1 MTRRTVAVYT
11 ANMYRDMVKE
21 TQYGLIQAAKRE
33 GVKLL
38 FFTAFSDNFS
48 TFTKDTEFTL
58 YDVGDFA
65 VYYLPDLS
73 QYDGLITMDTY
84 LPDYY
89 LDFVTEIK
97 KNSPIP
103 VITLGND
110 CDFTHNVVNDQ
121 EKSLENLIDHLIEV
135 HGCKELVHVAG
146 RLDLEFAQVRLK
158 VFEETLKK
166 HGLPFTD
173 RNVAQ
178 GNLWY
183 DCGERVVD
191 QLERDYADDPD
202 RMLPDAIVCANDY
215 SAIGVLQE
223 LEKRGYN
230 IPEDVI
236 ITGYDNIPETMF
248 TDPTI
253 TTSEQPFEQVGKDG
267 INTLVKLWKGN
278 KIPRTKADPGVLKM
292 NQSCGCEPKH
302 VYKKDKLKEQYS
314 DTISRLDNL
323 ALSNTNLM
331 LSALASKT
339 YEDFLRSIE
348 DNCLI
353 DTGFKDAVL
362 CLMTDWDK
370 HRIMRKQEDFKDAEF
385 EVTCGM
391 FNNRPVKRGKLPK
404 GQLLPK
410 EMQDDPEPYYIIPIH
425 NFEYFMG
432 YFIISPNL
440 ENLSQANMKTWFLN
454 ISILLENWH
463 TRQELNI
470 TLERM
475 RSLYS
480 TDVLTGLYNRR
491 GYGMFFEDY
500 YNECKMKRTGLAVFL
515 IDMDNMKTINDTLG
529 HDEGDY
535 CLCTIAHAMKQAA
548 NSDEI
553 CIRSGGDEFVVLA
566 KDYDE
571 AKIERYITDLRHA
584 IALKRRTDGKAYD
597 ISVSVGCYMQ
607 VPTDDGINPTEAAER
622 FLRFADTEMYIEKKE
637 HKKALKEEK
646 EKSN

>member
-48 TFTKDTEFTL
+48 TFTKYTEFTN

-65 VYYLPDLS
+65 IYYLPDLNE
-73 QYDGLITMDTY
+73 YDGLITMDTY

-89 LDFVTEIK
+89 LDFLDEIK
-97 KNSPIP
+97 RNSPIP

-110 CDFTHNVVNDQ
+110 CEYTHNVVNDQ

-146 RLDLEFAQVRLK
+146 RLDLEFAQVRLR

-166 HGLPFTD
+166 HGLPFEK

-191 QLERDYADDPD
+191 QLERDYADEPD

-236 ITGYDNIPETMF
+236 VTGYDNIPEAMF

-267 INTLVKLWKGN
+267 INTLVKLWKGK
-278 KIPRTKADPGVLKM
+278 KIPRTKADPGVLKC

-302 VYKKDKLKEQYS
+302 VYKKDTLKEQYS
-314 DTISRLDNL
+314 ETISRLDDL

-339 YEDFLRSIE
+339 YEDFLKSIE

-353 DTGFKDAVL
+353 DTGFHDAVL

-370 HRIMRKQEDFKDAEF
+370 HLIVRRPEDFNAIQF

-391 FNNRPVKRGKLPK
+391 YNGRPIKRGLLPK
-404 GQLLPK
+404 GQLLPD
-410 EMQDDPEPYYIIPIH
+410 EMMNDPEPYHIIPIH
-425 NFEYFMG
+425 NFEFFMG
-432 YFIISPNL
+432 YFIISPDL

-463 TRQELNI
+463 TRQELHI

-475 RSLYS
+475 RNLYS

-491 GYGMFFEDY
+491 GFGMFFEDY
-500 YNECKMKRTGLAVFL
+500 YNECKENHTNLAVFL
-515 IDMDNMKTINDTLG
+515 IDMDNMKTVNDTLG

-535 CLCTIAHAMKQAA
+535 CLCTIAHAMKEAA
-548 NSDEI
+548 VGDDI
-553 CIRSGGDEFVVLA
+553 CIRSGGDEFVVLG

-571 AKIERYITDLRHA
+571 DKIAKFITDLRHA

-607 VPTDDGINPTEAAER
+607 IPTDDGMSPAEAGEA
-622 FLRFADTEMYIEKKE
+622 FLRYADTAMYKEKKE
-637 HKKALKEEK
+637 HKMALQDK
-646 EKSN
+646 

>member
-48 TFTKDTEFTL
+48 TFTKYTEFTN

-65 VYYLPDLS
+65 IYYLPDLNE
-73 QYDGLITMDTY
+73 YDGLITMDTY

-89 LDFVTEIK
+89 LDFLDEIK
-97 KNSPIP
+97 RNSPIP

-110 CDFTHNVVNDQ
+110 CEYTHNVVNDQ

-135 HGCKELVHVAG
+135 HGCKELVHVTG

-166 HGLPFTD
+166 HGLPFEK
-173 RNVAQ
+173 RNVAP

-191 QLERDYADDPD
+191 QLERDYADEPD

-236 ITGYDNIPETMF
+236 VTGYDNIPEAMF

-267 INTLVKLWKGN
+267 INTLVKLWKGK
-278 KIPRTKADPGVLKM
+278 KIPRTKADPGVLKC

-302 VYKKDKLKEQYS
+302 VYKKDTLKEQYS
-314 DTISRLDNL
+314 ETISRLDNL

-339 YEDFLRSIE
+339 YEDFLKSIE

-353 DTGFKDAVL
+353 DTGFHDAVL

-370 HRIMRKQEDFKDAEF
+370 HLIVRRPEDFNAIQF

-391 FNNRPVKRGKLPK
+391 YNGRPIKRGLLPK
-404 GQLLPK
+404 GQLLPD
-410 EMQDDPEPYYIIPIH
+410 EMMNNPEPYHIIPIH
-425 NFEYFMG
+425 NFEFFMG
-432 YFIISPNL
+432 YFIISPDL

-463 TRQELNI
+463 TRQELHI

-475 RSLYS
+475 RNLYS

-491 GYGMFFEDY
+491 GFGMFFEDY
-500 YNECKMKRTGLAVFL
+500 YNECKENHTNLAVFL
-515 IDMDNMKTINDTLG
+515 IDMDNMKTVNDTLG

-535 CLCTIAHAMKQAA
+535 CLCTIAHAMKEAA
-548 NSDEI
+548 VGDDI
-553 CIRSGGDEFVVLA
+553 CIRSGGDEFVVLG

-571 AKIERYITDLRHA
+571 DKITKFITDLRHA

-607 VPTDDGINPTEAAER
+607 IPTDDGMTPAEAGEA
-622 FLRFADTEMYIEKKE
+622 FLRYADTAMYKEKKE
-637 HKKALKEEK
+637 HKMALQEK
-646 EKSN
+646 

>member
-48 TFTKDTEFTL
+48 TFTKYTEFTN

-65 VYYLPDLS
+65 IYYLPDLNE
-73 QYDGLITMDTY
+73 YDGLITMDTY

-89 LDFVTEIK
+89 LDFLDEIK
-97 KNSPIP
+97 RNSPIP

-110 CDFTHNVVNDQ
+110 CEYTHNVVNDQ

-146 RLDLEFAQVRLK
+146 RLDLEFAQVRLR

-166 HGLPFTD
+166 HGLPFEK

-183 DCGERVVD
+183 DCGKRVVD
-191 QLERDYADDPD
+191 QLERDYADEPD

-236 ITGYDNIPETMF
+236 VTGYDNIPEAMF

-267 INTLVKLWKGN
+267 INTLVKLWKGK
-278 KIPRTKADPGVLKM
+278 KIPRTKADPGVLKC

-302 VYKKDKLKEQYS
+302 VYKKDTLKEQYS
-314 DTISRLDNL
+314 ETISRLDDL

-339 YEDFLRSIE
+339 YEDFLKSIE

-353 DTGFKDAVL
+353 DTGFHDAVL

-370 HRIMRKQEDFKDAEF
+370 HLIVRRPEDFNAIQF

-391 FNNRPVKRGKLPK
+391 YNGRPIKRGLLPK
-404 GQLLPK
+404 GQLLPD
-410 EMQDDPEPYYIIPIH
+410 EMMNDPEPYHIIPIH
-425 NFEYFMG
+425 NFEFFMG
-432 YFIISPNL
+432 YFIISPDL

-475 RSLYS
+475 RNLYS

-491 GYGMFFEDY
+491 GFGMFFEDY
-500 YNECKMKRTGLAVFL
+500 YNECKENHTNLAVFL
-515 IDMDNMKTINDTLG
+515 IDMDNMKTVNDTLG

-535 CLCTIAHAMKQAA
+535 CLCTIAYAMKEAA
-548 NSDEI
+548 VSDDI
-553 CIRSGGDEFVVLA
+553 CIRSGGDEFVVLG

-571 AKIERYITDLRHA
+571 DKIAKFITDLRHA
-584 IALKRRTDGKAYD
+584 IALKRRKDGKAYD

-607 VPTDDGINPTEAAER
+607 IPTDDGMTPAEAGEA
-622 FLRFADTEMYIEKKE
+622 FLRYADTAMYKEKKE
-637 HKKALKEEK
+637 HKMALQDK
-646 EKSN
+646 

>member
-48 TFTKDTEFTL
+48 TFTKYTEFTN

-65 VYYLPDLS
+65 IYYLPDLNE
-73 QYDGLITMDTY
+73 YDGLITMDTY

-89 LDFVTEIK
+89 LDFLDEIK
-97 KNSPIP
+97 RNSPIP

-110 CDFTHNVVNDQ
+110 CEYTHNVVNDQ

-146 RLDLEFAQVRLK
+146 RLDLEFAQVRLR

-166 HGLPFTD
+166 HGLPFEK

-191 QLERDYADDPD
+191 QLERDYADEPD

-236 ITGYDNIPETMF
+236 VTGYDNIPEAMF

-267 INTLVKLWKGN
+267 INTLVKLWKGK
-278 KIPRTKADPGVLKM
+278 KIPRTKADPGVLKC

-302 VYKKDKLKEQYS
+302 VYKKDTLKEQYS
-314 DTISRLDNL
+314 ETISRLDDL

-339 YEDFLRSIE
+339 YEDFLKSIE

-353 DTGFKDAVL
+353 DTGFHDAVL

-370 HRIMRKQEDFKDAEF
+370 HLIVRRPEDFNAIQF

-391 FNNRPVKRGKLPK
+391 YNGRPIKRGLLPK
-404 GQLLPK
+404 GQLLPD
-410 EMQDDPEPYYIIPIH
+410 EMMNDPEPYHIIPIH
-425 NFEYFMG
+425 NFEFFMG
-432 YFIISPNL
+432 YFIISPDL

-463 TRQELNI
+463 TRQELHI

-475 RSLYS
+475 RNLYS

-491 GYGMFFEDY
+491 GFGMFFEDY
-500 YNECKMKRTGLAVFL
+500 YNECKENHTNLAVFL
-515 IDMDNMKTINDTLG
+515 IDMDNMKTVNDTLG

-535 CLCTIAHAMKQAA
+535 CLCTIAHAMKEAA
-548 NSDEI
+548 VGDDI
-553 CIRSGGDEFVVLA
+553 CIRSGGDEFVVLG

-571 AKIERYITDLRHA
+571 DKIAKFITDLRHA

-607 VPTDDGINPTEAAER
+607 IPTDDGMTPTEAGEA
-622 FLRFADTEMYIEKKE
+622 FLRYADTAMYKEKKE
-637 HKKALKEEK
+637 HKMALQDK
-646 EKSN
+646 